1 MSSDDPNKSIAKRQ
15 IARLI
20 GSSDNPM
27 YVLDEQD
34 ILVYANEAM
43 LAWVDSIRGPDSAP
57 MELIGLNCR
66 LPSQPIASQAETDPV
81 RNADRLADWIAQLA
95 PPTLWDRNT
104 IHFSQWDNATTKVI
118 VPLEPKLDGLEIAAP
133 PGTLLVLLFRERLLD
148 IYQRLQAGSQ
158 ECPLPQS
165 TAEDSAS
172 PWPWL
177 SAGPSLR
184 SMLLRQQWELA
195 CESESSVILIGDDCE
210 EREALVSMLARSRA
224 LRKSLPYQPGS
235 TIRVD
240 CHLMD
245 GSLLESVLE
254 AVDEV
259 IRSFGPRA
267 SLFLSRLD
275 ELPEELLLALDRY
288 LASRPQ
294 LVTFASC
301 RKPLPE
307 CRGTTSLWLRLW
319 LRLSPLRIE
328 LPSLRERLEDLDSI
342 VATWFLARQQL
353 AEQGLRIRSEK
364 IARHLTIASQAK
376 DALLA
381 YPWPGSYEELAN
393 VLESSLQNSDGG
405 EIGVP
410 HLPIAIRTSPSH
422 FERPPAVEPIALDE
436 VLEQVEKQLIMQALE
451 YCKGNRTAASKL
463 LSISRARMI
472 RRLQQWG
479 LIQDSTSSE
488 DEVDGDLPQFE
499 EIRDD

>member
-20 GSSDNPM
+20 GSSDIPM

-43 LAWVDSIRGPDSAP
+43 LAWIASIRGPDSVP
-57 MELIGLNCR
+57 LDLIGLNCR
-66 LPSQPIASQAETDPV
+66 FHSRPLEGQPDTEPDGAT
-81 RNADRLADWIAQLA
+81 DRLADWIAQLA
-95 PPTLWDRNT
+95 PPTLWDRSSL
-104 IHFSQWDNATTKVI
+104 HVSSWDDATAKVI
-118 VPLEPKLDGLEIAAP
+118 VPLEPHSDGMGVP
-133 PGTLLVLLFRERLLD
+133 GPTGTLLVLRLPERLLD
-148 IYQRLQAGSQ
+148 IYRRLQSGSR
-158 ECPLPQS
+158 ECPLPKS
-165 TAEDSAS
+165 TDGESS
-172 PWPWL
+172 LPWPWL
-177 SAGPSLR
+177 IAGQSLR
-184 SMLLRQQWELA
+184 AVLLRQQWEMA
-195 CESESSVILIGDDCE
+195 CASETSTILIGDVCE
-210 EREALVSMLARSRA
+210 ERDALIAMLARTRASRKN
-224 LRKSLPYQPGS
+224 LLYQPGS

-259 IRSFGPRA
+259 IRSFGSRA

-288 LASRPQ
+288 LASRPE

-301 RKPLPE
+301 RKPLHE
-307 CRGTTSLWLRLW
+307 SRGTNSLWLRLW

-342 VATWFLARQQL
+342 IASWFQARQQL

-364 IARHLTIASQAK
+364 ISRHLTIASPAK

-381 YPWPGSYEELAN
+381 YPWPGSYEELAS
-393 VLESSLQNSDGG
+393 VLESSIQQSEGG
-405 EIGVP
+405 EIGVS

-422 FERPPAVEPIALDE
+422 FERPPSLEPIALDE
-436 VLEQVEKQLIMQALE
+436 VLEQVEKQLIMEALE
-451 YCKGNRTAASKL
+451 HCKGNRTAASKL

-479 LIQDSTSSE
+479 LIQDSTSG
-488 DEVDGDLPQFE
+488 DEEAEGDLPQFE